1 MKPQLTVY
9 KASAGSGKTFTLAKE
24 YMTLVID
31 NPMAYRTILA
41 VTFTNKA
48 TEEMKMRIL
57 SQLYGIAHRLP
68 SSNNYQKLIQQ
79 ALPHLSAE
87 QIAKNAGIALSLLIH
102 NYNYFRVETIDTFFQ
117 SVLRNLARELDLTAN
132 LRIELNDSQIEQQAV
147 DQLIEDLQA
156 TDKLLFRILAY
167 IKESIADDKSWN
179 IIGQIKNFGENI
191 FKDYYKDHAEQLNVL
206 LGKEGFIDNYKKKIV
221 ELRDSAQEKI
231 TEVACSFFD
240 TLDANGFT
248 ADDLAGKS
256 KGIGSYFKKLKN
268 GNYDED
274 DLHNNTFAKCYGAP
288 DNGYK
293 WSGWL
298 KKSEAKPGNP
308 LFDCVSQELVMILKI
323 ADDTLKKYAPLYKS
337 TALTV
342 KHLNQLSLLNV
353 IDKKV
358 REMNQEA
365 NRFLLS
371 DTQTLLHSLIQDS
384 DSPFIFEKIG
394 TQLDHVMI
402 DEFQDTSTIQWQN
415 FKVLLE
421 ETMSREDAGN
431 LIVGDVKQSI
441 YRWRSGDWRLLN
453 NIENQFD
460 HAKERIKTEPLTIN
474 RRSNRNIIDFNNA
487 FFTVAAKL
495 ETDALKENIPEEA
508 QQLEN
513 AYEDVKQQVPEEKK
527 EAEGL
532 VRVKLIS
539 EKSEEAEDDS
549 TWQER
554 MMRLTLDTV
563 TELRNAGAKFNQM
576 AILVRNNKTIQDIAN
591 YFMSNSEYPL
601 VSDEAFRLDASQAV
615 NAIVT
620 SLYFLI
626 HPEDA
631 IAQATLHSFASK
643 YNCAEAEEEL
653 MNKREELL
661 KMPLYELAEH
671 LYKLLKLGET
681 DEMKQQS
688 AYICAFFDNLSSYLA
703 DNYSDIEGFLAEW
716 DNSFKGKSI
725 HSDAIDGISLIT
737 IHKSKGL
744 EFDHVIMPF
753 CDWTLEK
760 SNTIW
765 CSPSI
770 EPFNEM
776 PLIPVDFNA
785 KQMKGSIYQADYYHE
800 HLQNVVDNLNLLYV
814 AFTRA
819 EKNLFVYGKRGNATF
834 RSDIIERS
842 LGQVTKQLQETQLP
856 IKLEGIDTKK
866 EEPEEAPKSSK
877 KPSSKKAEK
886 KGDILFEFGIL
897 NIEAAKADNSNIV
910 KESPTAANIFEAKAE
925 NMKFDIITNNK
936 LPEFRQS
943 RNSKDYIQGDDDEE
957 QKKYYIKMGTVLHNL
972 FSTIRTKDDIE
983 GALKQLELD
992 GVLYD
997 KNVSKESIKK
1007 MIRKRL
1013 DSPQIGDWFSDRW
1026 QVYNECSILTKID
1039 GKIVERRPDRVLKN
1053 EDGYI
1058 VIDFK
1063 FGNPKE
1069 EYLAQ
1074 VKEYMNLLRD
1084 MGHEKV
1090 KGYLWFVYT
1099 NKVVEVK

>member
-1 MKPQLTVY
+1 MEKPQLTVY

-68 SSNNYQKLIQQ
+68 SSNSYQELIQK

-87 QIAKNAGIALSLLIH
+87 QSAKNAETALSLLIH

-132 LRIELNDSQIEQQAV
+132 LRIELNDRQIEQHAV

-179 IIGQIKNFGENI
+179 IIGSIKSFGENI
-191 FKDYYKDHAEQLNVL
+191 FKDYYKDHAEQLNL
-206 LGKEGFIDNYKKKIV
+206 LLEKEGFIDNYKKKIV
-221 ELRDSAQEKI
+221 ELRDGAQERI

-240 TLDANGFT
+240 SLEANGFT
-248 ADDLAGKS
+248 TDDLAGKS
-256 KGIGSYFKKLKN
+256 RGIGSYFKKLKN
-268 GNYDED
+268 GNYEED
-274 DLHNNTFAKCYGAP
+274 DLHNSTFAKCYGAP
-288 DNGYK
+288 DNGYE
-293 WSGWL
+293 WSGWV

-308 LFDCVSQELVMILKI
+308 LFDCVSQELVMILKV

-337 TALTV
+337 AALTV

-453 NIENQFD
+453 NIKEQFSNAD
-460 HAKERIKTEPLTIN
+460 ERLKIEKLTIN

-495 ETDALKENIPEEA
+495 EAEALKENIPEEA

-513 AYEDVKQQVPEEKK
+513 AYKDVRQEVPEEKQ
-527 EAEGL
+527 AEGL
-532 VRVKLIS
+532 VRLKLIS
-539 EKSEEAEDDS
+539 EGTGESADGEK
-549 TWQER
+549 WQDR
-554 MMRLTLDTV
+554 MMKLTLDTV
-563 TELRNAGAKFNQM
+563 TELHEAGADFSQM
-576 AILVRNNKTIQDIAN
+576 AILVRSNKTIQDIAN
-591 YFMSNSEYPL
+591 YFMNHSDYPL

-615 NAIVT
+615 NILVI
-620 SLYFLI
+620 SLYYLI
-626 HPEDA
+626 HPDDA
-631 IAQATLHSFASK
+631 IAQATLHRFASK
-643 YNCAEAEEEL
+643 YTCIEAKEEL
-653 MNKREELL
+653 LGKRDDLL

-671 LYKLLKLGET
+671 LYKVWRLGEIE
-681 DEMKQQS
+681 EMKQQS
-688 AYICAFFDNLSSYLA
+688 AYVCAFFDNLSSYLT
-703 DNYSDIEGFLAEW
+703 DNYSDIEDFLTEW
-716 DNSFKGKSI
+716 DNSIKGKSI
-725 HSDAIDGISLIT
+725 HSDAINGISLIT

-760 SNTIW
+760 GGTIW
-765 CSPSI
+765 CSPSTD
-770 EPFNEM
+770 PFNEM

-785 KQMKGSIYQADYYHE
+785 KQMKGSIYQSDYYHE

-819 EKNLFVYGKRGNATF
+819 GKNLFVYGKRGNASL
-834 RSDIIERS
+834 RSDILEKS
-842 LGQVTKQLQETQLP
+842 LGDVFTELEETKQP
-856 IKLEGIDTKK
+856 ILLDGITPQPKNNGEDKK
-866 EEPEEAPKSSK
+866 EGKKSSIK
-877 KPSSKKAEK
+877 KDDKKS
-886 KGDILFEFGIL
+886 DITFEYGSPY
-897 NIEAAKADNSNIV
+897 IEAKKKETRDMSAKSKN
-910 KESPTAANIFEAKAE
+910 PANIFDTQVE
-925 NMKFDIITNNK
+925 NTKFDIVTNSK

-943 RNSKDYIQGDDDEE
+943 RNSKDYIQGDDEEE

-972 FSTIRTKDDIE
+972 FSSIRTKEDIE

-992 GVLYD
+992 GILYD
-997 KNVSKESIKK
+997 KNVSKESIQK

-1013 DSPQIGDWFSDRW
+1013 DSPQIGDWFSNRW

-1063 FGNPKE
+1063 FGKPKD
-1069 EYLAQ
+1069 EYHAQ
-1074 VKEYMNLLRD
+1074 VKEYMDLLKG

>member
-31 NPMAYRTILA
+31 NPMAYRNILA

-68 SSNNYQKLIQQ
+68 SSNSYQKLIQQ

-87 QIAKNAGIALSLLIH
+87 QIAKNAETALSLLIH

-132 LRIELNDSQIEQQAV
+132 LRIELNDRQIEQHAV

-179 IIGQIKNFGENI
+179 IIGAIKSFGENI
-191 FKDYYKDHAEQLNVL
+191 FKDYYKDQAEQLNL
-206 LGKEGFIDNYKKKIV
+206 LLEKEGFIDNYKKKIV
-221 ELRDSAQEKI
+221 ELRDAAQEKI

-240 TLDANGFT
+240 SLEAYGFSVE
-248 ADDLAGKS
+248 DLAGKS
-256 KGIGSYFKKLKN
+256 RGIGSYFNKLKK
-268 GNYDED
+268 GNYDID
-274 DLHNNTFAKCYGAP
+274 DLHNTTFSKCYGAP
-288 DNGYK
+288 DNGYE
-293 WSGWL
+293 WSGWM
-298 KKSEAKPGNP
+298 KKSDAKPGNP
-308 LFDCVSQELVMILKI
+308 LYECVSQDLVMILKF
-323 ADDTLKKYAPLYKS
+323 ADETLVKYSPLYKS
-337 TALTV
+337 AALTV

-453 NIENQFD
+453 NIQEQFSNAD
-460 HAKERIKTEPLTIN
+460 ERLKIEKLTIN

-487 FFTVAAKL
+487 FFTIAAHL
-495 ETDALKENIPEEA
+495 ETEELKENIPEEA
-508 QQLEN
+508 QQLEH
-513 AYEDVKQQVPEEKK
+513 AYQDVRQEVPEEKS
-527 EAEGL
+527 AEGL

-539 EKSEEAEDDS
+539 ESSEEAEEGT

-554 MMRLTLDTV
+554 MMQLTLDTV
-563 TELRNAGAKFNQM
+563 TELHDAGAEFSQM
-576 AILVRNNKTIQDIAN
+576 AILVRSNKTIQDIAN
-591 YFMSNSEYPL
+591 YFMNHSDYPL

-615 NAIVT
+615 NILVL
-620 SLYFLI
+620 SLYHLTR
-626 HPEDA
+626 PDDA
-631 IAQATLHSFASK
+631 IAQATLHRFATQ
-643 YNCAEAEEEL
+643 YDCLQAEEEL
-653 MNKREELL
+653 LEKREDLL

-671 LYKLLKLGET
+671 LYQIWQLGEQE
-681 DEMKQQS
+681 DMKQQS
-688 AYICAFFDNLSSYLA
+688 AYVCAFFDNLSSYLA
-703 DNYSDIEGFLAEW
+703 DNYSDIEGFLTEW
-716 DNSFKGKSI
+716 DNTIKAKSI
-725 HSDAIDGISLIT
+725 HSDAINGISLIT

-760 SNTIW
+760 GGTIW
-765 CSPSI
+765 CSPSV

-776 PLIPVDFNA
+776 PLVPVDFNA

-819 EKNLFVYGKRGNATF
+819 GKNLFVYGKRGYASL
-834 RSDIIERS
+834 RSDIIEKS
-842 LGQVTKQLQETQLP
+842 LGYVAGQLEEKQLP
-856 IKLEGIDTKK
+856 ILLEGLNIQKMDQEIDQKEAKKTPAKK
-866 EEPEEAPKSSK
+866 EDKKS
-877 KPSSKKAEK
+877 
-886 KGDILFEFGIL
+886 DITFEFGTL
-897 NIEAAKADNSNIV
+897 YIETSKKDAGKM
-910 KESPTAANIFEAKAE
+910 TAGNKTPANIFDTQTE

-957 QKKYYIKMGTVLHNL
+957 QKKYYIKMGTVLHSL

-992 GVLYD
+992 GILYD

-1013 DSPQIGDWFSDRW
+1013 ESPQINDWFSDRW

-1053 EDGYI
+1053 EDEYI
-1058 VIDFK
+1058 IIDFK
-1063 FGNPKE
+1063 FGKPKE
-1069 EYLAQ
+1069 EYQAQ
-1074 VKEYMNLLRD
+1074 VKEYMELLKG
-1084 MGHEKV
+1084 MGHEQV